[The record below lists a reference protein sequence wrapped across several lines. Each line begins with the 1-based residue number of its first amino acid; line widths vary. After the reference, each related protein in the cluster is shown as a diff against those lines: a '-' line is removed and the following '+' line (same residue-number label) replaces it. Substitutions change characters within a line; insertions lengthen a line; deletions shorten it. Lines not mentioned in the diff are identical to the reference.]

1 MQNDKAAALPPEWAW
16 DRAYELARGVNHNVA
31 FARYIAEHETAPV
44 DPLLIEALKEL
55 NAAATPGPW
64 EVCDGN

>member
-1 MQNDKAAALPPEWAW
+1 MTTDA
-16 DRAYELARGVNHNVA
+16 RA
-31 FARYIAEHETAPV
+31 
-44 DPLLIEALKEL
+44 LIEALKEL